1 MLFRSRVKPVEVD
14 TEEAKFINAVK
25 KYSFLKNQIEFI
37 EKEQKELRSN
47 LFEELDSNGEVDDKG
62 NVLIELS
69 EEVDGNSL
77 IMKQRRT
84 SRKINEAKAEEIIEA
99 KGLQDKLF
107 KTIRVIDEDALMA
120 SLYSDELTE
129 EEIEEMYPQ
138 TITWALVFK
147 K

>member
-1 MLFRSRVKPVEVD
+1 MARVKPVEQD
-14 TEEAKFINAVK
+14 TEETKFLNAVK

-37 EKEQKELRSN
+37 ESEQKELRLT
-47 LFEELDSNGEVDDKG
+47 LFEELDASGEVDDKG
-62 NVLIELS
+62 NILIELP
-69 EEVDGNSL
+69 EEVNGTSVL
-77 IMKQRRT
+77 MKQRRT

-107 KTIRVIDEDALMA
+107 KTITVIDEDALMA
-120 SLYSDELTE
+120 ALYSDELTE

-138 TITWALVFK
+138 TVTWALVFK

>member
-1 MLFRSRVKPVEVD
+1 MAKVKPVEPE
-14 TEEAKFINAVK
+14 TEETKFINAVK
-25 KYSFLKNQIEFI
+25 KYAFLKSQLEFI

-69 EEVDGNSL
+69 EEVDGNNL

>member
-1 MLFRSRVKPVEVD
+1 MARVKSVEEE
-14 TEEAKFINAVK
+14 TEFDKFVNAVK

-47 LFEELDSNGEVDDKG
+47 LFEELDASGEVDDKG
-62 NVLIELS
+62 NIIIELPES
-69 EEVDGNSL
+69 VDGSSTL
-77 IMKQRRT
+77 MKQRRT
-84 SRKINEAKAEEIIEA
+84 SRKINQAKAEEIIEA

-107 KTIRVIDEDALMA
+107 KTITVIDEDALMA
-120 SLYSDELTE
+120 SLYTDELTE

-138 TITWALVFK
+138 TVTWALVFK

>member
-1 MLFRSRVKPVEVD
+1 MARVKPVEVD
-14 TEEAKFINAVK
+14 TEDAKFISAVK

-47 LFEELDSNGEVDDKG
+47 LFEELDTSGEVDDKG
-62 NVLIELS
+62 NVIIELP
-69 EEVDGNSL
+69 EDVDGNSV

-84 SRKINEAKAEEIIEA
+84 SRKINEAKAEEIIEQ
-99 KGLQDKLF
+99 KGLEDKLF

-120 SLYSDELTE
+120 ALYSDELTE
-129 EEIEEMYPQ
+129 AEIEEMYPQ
-138 TITWALVFK
+138 TVTWALVFK

>member
-1 MLFRSRVKPVEVD
+1 MARVKPVEVD
-14 TEEAKFINAVK
+14 TDDAKFISAVK

-47 LFEELDSNGEVDDKG
+47 LFEELDTSGEVDDKG
-62 NVLIELS
+62 NVIIELP
-69 EEVDGNSL
+69 EDVDGNSV

-84 SRKINEAKAEEIIEA
+84 SRKINEAKAEEIIEQ
-99 KGLQDKLF
+99 KGLEDKLF

-120 SLYSDELTE
+120 ALYSDELTE
-129 EEIEEMYPQ
+129 AEIEEMYPQ
-138 TITWALVFK
+138 TVTWALVFK